1 MKPIIAIVGRPNV
14 GKSTLFNRIARRKKA
29 IVGDEPGITRD
40 RNYAEAEWNGGVF
53 LLIDTGGFEPGVN
66 NEVALHI
73 HQQVQLA
80 IEEADLI
87 IFLVDGKDGLTPTDI
102 DIAKRL
108 REVNKPVL
116 HVINKIDGERQEEEI
131 YDFYRI
137 GVENLYPISAQHG
150 RGVGDL
156 LDEALNLLPPSSE
169 IRYNESLVKIAV
181 LGRPNVG
188 KSSLVNRILGN
199 ERVIVSEKPGTTRDA
214 IDTPLKIGE
223 KEYLL
228 IDTAGIRRKGR
239 ISRQLEKYSVVEA
252 LKSIDRCDVAV
263 ILIDAKEGITEQDAK
278 IAGLAHDKGRA
289 SVLVVNKW
297 DLIEKDSYTIYKYTE
312 DIRYN
317 LKFIRYAPI
326 IFVSAL
332 TGQRALKIIDLV
344 DRVAEQ
350 YQRRVPTSEL
360 NRVFEEVILSNPPPM
375 YRNKELKLYYIT
387 QVSIKPPAF
396 VIFVNYPEGIHFSYE
411 RYIVN
416 KIRENFEFD
425 GTPVRVFLGKEA
437 ETVSGELL

>member
-1 MKPIIAIVGRPNV
+1 MKPTIAIVGRPNV

-40 RNYAEAEWNGGVF
+40 RNYAEAEWDGGVF

-66 NEVALHI
+66 DEVALHI

-87 IFLVDGKDGLTPTDI
+87 IFLVDGKEGLTPTDI

-116 HVINKIDGERQEEEI
+116 HVINKIDGERQEEKI

-252 LKSIDRCDVAV
+252 LKSIDRCDVAI

-360 NRVFEEVILSNPPPM
+360 NRVFEEIILSNPPPM

-411 RYIVN
+411 RYIMN

-425 GTPVRVFLGKEA
+425 GTPIRVFFRKRG
-437 ETVSGELL
+437 

>member
-66 NEVALHI
+66 DEVALHI

-87 IFLVDGKDGLTPTDI
+87 IFLVDGKEGLTPTDI
-102 DIAKRL
+102 DIAKML

-252 LKSIDRCDVAV
+252 LKSIDRCDVAL

-425 GTPVRVFLGKEA
+425 GTPVRVFFRKRG
-437 ETVSGELL
+437 

>member
-29 IVGDEPGITRD
+29 IVGDEPGVTRD

-87 IFLVDGKDGLTPTDI
+87 IFLVDGKEGLTSTDI
-102 DIAKRL
+102 EIAKRL

-425 GTPVRVFLGKEA
+425 GTPVRVFFRKRG
-437 ETVSGELL
+437 

>member
-1 MKPIIAIVGRPNV
+1 MKPVIAIVGRPNV
-14 GKSTLFNRIARRKKA
+14 GKSTLFNRIVRRKKA

-40 RNYAEAEWNGGVF
+40 RNYAEAEWDGGVF

-66 NEVALHI
+66 DEVALHI

-87 IFLVDGKDGLTPTDI
+87 IFLVDGKEGLTPTDI

-116 HVINKIDGERQEEEI
+116 HVINKIDGERQEEKI

-150 RGVGDL
+150 RGIGDL
-156 LDEALNLLPPSSE
+156 LDEALSLLPPSSE

-252 LKSIDRCDVAV
+252 LKSIDRCDVAI

-375 YRNKELKLYYIT
+375 YRNKELKLYYTT
-387 QVSIKPPAF
+387 QVSIKPPTF

-425 GTPVRVFLGKEA
+425 GTPVRVFFRKRG
-437 ETVSGELL
+437 

>member
-1 MKPIIAIVGRPNV
+1 MKPVIAIVGRPNV
-14 GKSTLFNRIARRKKA
+14 GKSTLFNRIVGRKKA

-40 RNYAEAEWNGGVF
+40 RNYAEAEWDGWEF
-53 LLIDTGGFEPGVN
+53 LLIDTGGFEPGIDD
-66 NEVALHI
+66 EVTLHV
-73 HQQVQLA
+73 HQQVRLA

-87 IFLVDGKDGLTPTDI
+87 IFLVDGKEGLTATDI
-102 DIAKRL
+102 EVADRL
-108 REVNKPVL
+108 REVNKPVF
-116 HVINKIDGERQEEEI
+116 HVINKIDGERQEEKI
-131 YDFYRI
+131 YDFYQL
-137 GVENLYPISAQHG
+137 GVKNLYPISAQHG

-156 LDEALNLLPPSSE
+156 LNEVLSILPPSSE
-169 IRYNESLVKIAV
+169 IKCNENLVKIAV

-188 KSSLVNRILGN
+188 KSSLVNKILGN
-199 ERVIVSEKPGTTRDA
+199 ERTIVSEKPGTTRDA

-252 LKSIDRCDVAV
+252 LKSIDRCDVAL
-263 ILIDAKEGITEQDAK
+263 ILIDAKEGVTEQDAK
-278 IAGLAHDKGRA
+278 IAGMAHDKGRA

-350 YQRRVPTSEL
+350 YQRRVPTSDL
-360 NRVFEEVILSNPPPM
+360 NRVFEEVIRYNPPPM
-375 YRNKELKLYYIT
+375 YRNKEMKLYYIT

-396 VIFVNYPEGIHFSYE
+396 VIFVNYTEGIHFSYE
-411 RYIVN
+411 RYIIN
-416 KIRENFEFD
+416 KIRENFELN
-425 GTPVRVFLGKEA
+425 GTPLRVFFKKRG
-437 ETVSGELL
+437 

>member
-1 MKPIIAIVGRPNV
+1 MKPVIAIVGRPNV
-14 GKSTLFNRIARRKKA
+14 GKSTLFNRIVRRKKA

-40 RNYAEAEWNGGVF
+40 RNYAEAEWDGGVF

-66 NEVALHI
+66 DEVALHI

-87 IFLVDGKDGLTPTDI
+87 IFLFDGKDGLTPI
-102 DIAKRL
+102 DIEIAERL
-108 REVNKPVL
+108 REVKKPVI
-116 HVINKIDGERQEEEI
+116 HVINKIDGERQEEKI

-156 LDEALNLLPPSSE
+156 LDEALKLLPPSSE

-199 ERVIVSEKPGTTRDA
+199 ERVIVSEKPGTTRDT

-252 LKSIDRCDVAV
+252 LKSIDRCDVAI

-278 IAGLAHDKGRA
+278 IAGLSHDKGRA

-360 NRVFEEVILSNPPPM
+360 NRIFEEVILSNPPPM

-387 QVSIKPPAF
+387 QVSIKPPTF

-425 GTPVRVFLGKEA
+425 GTPVRVFFRERG
-437 ETVSGELL
+437 

>member
-40 RNYAEAEWNGGVF
+40 RNYAEADWNGGDF
-53 LLIDTGGFEPGVN
+53 LLIDTGGFDPGVN
-66 NEVALHI
+66 DEVALHI

-102 DIAKRL
+102 EIAKRL
-108 REVNKPVL
+108 REVNKPVI
-116 HVINKIDGERQEEEI
+116 HVINKIDGEREEEKI

-137 GVENLYPISAQHG
+137 GVENLYSISAQHG

-156 LDEALNLLPPSSE
+156 LDDALNLLPRSSE
-169 IRYNESLVKIAV
+169 VRYNESLVKIAV

-199 ERVIVSEKPGTTRDA
+199 ERTIISEKPGTTRDA

-239 ISRQLEKYSVVEA
+239 ISRQLEKYCVVEA
-252 LKSIDRCDVAV
+252 LKSIDRCDVAL
-263 ILIDAKEGITEQDAK
+263 ILIDAKEGIAEQDAK

-360 NRVFEEVILSNPPPM
+360 NRVFEEVIRSNPPPM

-387 QVSIKPPAF
+387 QVSIKPPTF

-425 GTPVRVFLGKEA
+425 GTPVRVFFRKRG
-437 ETVSGELL
+437 

>member
-29 IVGDEPGITRD
+29 IVGDEPGVTRD
-40 RNYAEAEWNGGVF
+40 RNYAEAEWDGGVF

-66 NEVALHI
+66 DEVALHI

-87 IFLVDGKDGLTPTDI
+87 IFLVDGKEGLTSTDI
-102 DIAKRL
+102 EIAKRL

-156 LDEALNLLPPSSE
+156 LGEALNLFPRSSE

-425 GTPVRVFLGKEA
+425 GTPVRVFFRKRG
-437 ETVSGELL
+437 

>member
-1 MKPIIAIVGRPNV
+1 MKPVIAIVGRPNV
-14 GKSTLFNRIARRKKA
+14 GKSTLFNRIVRRKKA

-40 RNYAEAEWNGGVF
+40 RNYAEAEWDGGVF

-66 NEVALHI
+66 DEVALHI

-87 IFLVDGKDGLTPTDI
+87 IFLVDGKEGLTSTDI
-102 DIAKRL
+102 EIAKRL

-425 GTPVRVFLGKEA
+425 GTPVRVFFRKRG
-437 ETVSGELL
+437 

>member
-425 GTPVRVFLGKEA
+425 GTPVRVFFRKRG
-437 ETVSGELL
+437 

>member
-1 MKPIIAIVGRPNV
+1 MKPTIAIVGRPNV

-40 RNYAEAEWNGGVF
+40 RNYAEAEWDGGVF

-66 NEVALHI
+66 DEVALHI

-87 IFLVDGKDGLTPTDI
+87 IFLVDGKEGLTPTDI

-116 HVINKIDGERQEEEI
+116 HVINKIDGERQEEKI

-252 LKSIDRCDVAV
+252 LKSIDRCDVAI

-297 DLIEKDSYTIYKYTE
+297 DLIEKDSYTVYKYTE

-360 NRVFEEVILSNPPPM
+360 NRVFEEVIRSNPPPM

-411 RYIVN
+411 RYIMN

-425 GTPVRVFLGKEA
+425 GTPIRVFFRKRG
-437 ETVSGELL
+437 

>member
-29 IVGDEPGITRD
+29 IVGDEPGVTRD

-66 NEVALHI
+66 DEVALHI

-87 IFLVDGKDGLTPTDI
+87 IFLVDGKEGLTSTDI
-102 DIAKRL
+102 EIAKRL

-116 HVINKIDGERQEEEI
+116 HVINKIDGERQEEDI

-425 GTPVRVFLGKEA
+425 GTPVRVFFRKRG
-437 ETVSGELL
+437 

>member
-1 MKPIIAIVGRPNV
+1 MGNIV
-14 GKSTLFNRIARRKKA
+14 
-29 IVGDEPGITRD
+29 
-40 RNYAEAEWNGGVF
+40 
-53 LLIDTGGFEPGVN
+53 
-66 NEVALHI
+66 
-73 HQQVQLA
+73 
-80 IEEADLI
+80 
-87 IFLVDGKDGLTPTDI
+87 
-102 DIAKRL
+102 
-108 REVNKPVL
+108 
-116 HVINKIDGERQEEEI
+116 
-131 YDFYRI
+131 
-137 GVENLYPISAQHG
+137 
-150 RGVGDL
+150 
-156 LDEALNLLPPSSE
+156 
-169 IRYNESLVKIAV
+169 AV
-181 LGRPNVG
+181 VGRPNVG

-425 GTPVRVFLGKEA
+425 GTPVRVFFRKRG
-437 ETVSGELL
+437 

>member
-66 NEVALHI
+66 DEVALHI

-87 IFLVDGKDGLTPTDI
+87 IFLVDGKEGLTPTDI
-102 DIAKRL
+102 DIAKML

-116 HVINKIDGERQEEEI
+116 HVINKIDGERQEEKI

-425 GTPVRVFLGKEA
+425 GTPVRVFFRKRG
-437 ETVSGELL
+437 

>member
-1 MKPIIAIVGRPNV
+1 MKPVIAIVGRPNV

-40 RNYAEAEWNGGVF
+40 RNYAEAEWDGGVF

-66 NEVALHI
+66 DEVALHI

-87 IFLVDGKDGLTPTDI
+87 IFLVDGKEGLTPTDI
-102 DIAKRL
+102 DIAERL

-116 HVINKIDGERQEEEI
+116 HVINKIDGERQEEKI

-156 LDEALNLLPPSSE
+156 LDEAFNLLPPSSE

-252 LKSIDRCDVAV
+252 LKSIDRCDVAI

-350 YQRRVPTSEL
+350 YRRRVPTSEL
-360 NRVFEEVILSNPPPM
+360 NRVFEEVIRSNPPPM

-411 RYIVN
+411 RYIMN

-425 GTPVRVFLGKEA
+425 GTPVRVFFRKRD
-437 ETVSGELL
+437 

>member
-29 IVGDEPGITRD
+29 IVGDEPGVTRD

-66 NEVALHI
+66 DEVALHI

-87 IFLVDGKDGLTPTDI
+87 IFLVDGKEGLTSTDI
-102 DIAKRL
+102 EIAKRL

-116 HVINKIDGERQEEEI
+116 HVINKIDGERQEEKI

-425 GTPVRVFLGKEA
+425 GTPVRVFFRKRG
-437 ETVSGELL
+437 

>member
-1 MKPIIAIVGRPNV
+1 
-14 GKSTLFNRIARRKKA
+14 
-29 IVGDEPGITRD
+29 
-40 RNYAEAEWNGGVF
+40 
-53 LLIDTGGFEPGVN
+53 
-66 NEVALHI
+66 
-73 HQQVQLA
+73 
-80 IEEADLI
+80 
-87 IFLVDGKDGLTPTDI
+87 
-102 DIAKRL
+102 
-108 REVNKPVL
+108 
-116 HVINKIDGERQEEEI
+116 
-131 YDFYRI
+131 
-137 GVENLYPISAQHG
+137 
-150 RGVGDL
+150 
-156 LDEALNLLPPSSE
+156 
-169 IRYNESLVKIAV
+169 
-181 LGRPNVG
+181 
-188 KSSLVNRILGN
+188 
-199 ERVIVSEKPGTTRDA
+199 
-214 IDTPLKIGE
+214 
-223 KEYLL
+223 
-228 IDTAGIRRKGR
+228 
-239 ISRQLEKYSVVEA
+239 
-252 LKSIDRCDVAV
+252 VAV

-425 GTPVRVFLGKEA
+425 GTPVRVFFRKRG
-437 ETVSGELL
+437 

>member
-66 NEVALHI
+66 DEVALHI

-87 IFLVDGKDGLTPTDI
+87 IFLVDGKEGLTPTDI
-102 DIAKRL
+102 DIAKML

-425 GTPVRVFLGKEA
+425 GTPVRVFFRKRG
-437 ETVSGELL
+437 

>member
-66 NEVALHI
+66 DEVALHI

-87 IFLVDGKDGLTPTDI
+87 IFLVDGKEGLTSTDI
-102 DIAKRL
+102 EIAKRL

-116 HVINKIDGERQEEEI
+116 HVINKIDGERQEEKM

-137 GVENLYPISAQHG
+137 GVENLYSISAQHG

-425 GTPVRVFLGKEA
+425 GTPVRVFFRKRG
-437 ETVSGELL
+437 

>member
-29 IVGDEPGITRD
+29 IVGDEPGVTRD

-66 NEVALHI
+66 DEVALHI

-87 IFLVDGKDGLTPTDI
+87 IFLVDGKEGLTPTDI
-102 DIAKRL
+102 DIAKML

-425 GTPVRVFLGKEA
+425 GTPVRVFFRKRG
-437 ETVSGELL
+437 

>member
-1 MKPIIAIVGRPNV
+1 MKPVIAIVGRPNV
-14 GKSTLFNRIARRKKA
+14 GKSTLFNRIVRGKKA

-40 RNYAEAEWNGGVF
+40 RNYAEAEWDGWEF
-53 LLIDTGGFEPGVN
+53 LLIDTGGFEPGIDD
-66 NEVALHI
+66 EVALHV
-73 HQQVQLA
+73 HQQVRLA

-87 IFLVDGKDGLTPTDI
+87 IFLVDGKEGLTATDI
-102 DIAKRL
+102 EIANRL
-108 REVNKPVL
+108 REVNKPVF
-116 HVINKIDGERQEEEI
+116 HVINKIDGERQEEKI
-131 YDFYRI
+131 YDFYQL
-137 GVENLYPISAQHG
+137 GVGTLYPISAQHG

-156 LDEALNLLPPSSE
+156 LDKALSLLPPSSE
-169 IRYNESLVKIAV
+169 IKCNENLVKIAV

-252 LKSIDRCDVAV
+252 LKSIDRCDIAL
-263 ILIDAKEGITEQDAK
+263 ILIDAREGVTEQDAK

-317 LKFIRYAPI
+317 MKFIRYAPI

-332 TGQRALKIIDLV
+332 TGQRALKIIDMV

-360 NRVFEEVILSNPPPM
+360 NRVFEEVIRYNPPPM
-375 YRNKELKLYYIT
+375 YRNKEMKLYYIT

-396 VIFVNYPEGIHFSYE
+396 VIFVNYPEGVHFSYE
-411 RYIVN
+411 RYIMN

-425 GTPVRVFLGKEA
+425 GTPLRVFFRKRG
-437 ETVSGELL
+437 

>member
-29 IVGDEPGITRD
+29 IVGDEPGVTRD

-66 NEVALHI
+66 DEVALHI

-87 IFLVDGKDGLTPTDI
+87 IFLVDGKEGLTSTDI
-102 DIAKRL
+102 EIAKRL

-425 GTPVRVFLGKEA
+425 GTPVRVFFRKRG
-437 ETVSGELL
+437 

>member
-1 MKPIIAIVGRPNV
+1 
-14 GKSTLFNRIARRKKA
+14 
-29 IVGDEPGITRD
+29 
-40 RNYAEAEWNGGVF
+40 
-53 LLIDTGGFEPGVN
+53 
-66 NEVALHI
+66 
-73 HQQVQLA
+73 
-80 IEEADLI
+80 
-87 IFLVDGKDGLTPTDI
+87 
-102 DIAKRL
+102 L

-116 HVINKIDGERQEEEI
+116 HVINKIDGERQEEKI

-425 GTPVRVFLGKEA
+425 GTPVRVFFRKRG
-437 ETVSGELL
+437 

>member
-29 IVGDEPGITRD
+29 IVGDEPGVTRD

-66 NEVALHI
+66 DEVALHI

-87 IFLVDGKDGLTPTDI
+87 IFLVDGKEGLTPTDI
-102 DIAKRL
+102 DIAKML

-116 HVINKIDGERQEEEI
+116 HVINKIDGERQEEKI

-425 GTPVRVFLGKEA
+425 GTPVRVFFRKRG
-437 ETVSGELL
+437 

>member
-1 MKPIIAIVGRPNV
+1 MKPVIAIVGRPNV
-14 GKSTLFNRIARRKKA
+14 GKSTLFNRIVRRKKA

-40 RNYAEAEWNGGVF
+40 RNYAEAEWDGGVF

-66 NEVALHI
+66 DEVALHI

-87 IFLVDGKDGLTPTDI
+87 IFLVDGKEGLTPTDI

-108 REVNKPVL
+108 REA
-116 HVINKIDGERQEEEI
+116 
-131 YDFYRI
+131 
-137 GVENLYPISAQHG
+137 ISAQHG
-150 RGVGDL
+150 RGIGDL
-156 LDEALNLLPPSSE
+156 LDEALSLLPPSSE

-252 LKSIDRCDVAV
+252 LKSIDRCDVAI

-375 YRNKELKLYYIT
+375 YRNKELKLYYTT
-387 QVSIKPPAF
+387 QVSIKPPTF

-425 GTPVRVFLGKEA
+425 GTPVRVFFRKRG
-437 ETVSGELL
+437 

>member
-29 IVGDEPGITRD
+29 IVGDEPGVTRD

-66 NEVALHI
+66 DEVALHI

-87 IFLVDGKDGLTPTDI
+87 IFLVDGKEGLTSTDI
-102 DIAKRL
+102 EIAKRL

-239 ISRQLEKYSVVEA
+239 IGRQLEKYSVVEA

-425 GTPVRVFLGKEA
+425 GTPVRVFFRKRG
-437 ETVSGELL
+437 

>member
-29 IVGDEPGITRD
+29 IVGDEPGVTRD

-66 NEVALHI
+66 DEVALHI

-87 IFLVDGKDGLTPTDI
+87 IFLVDGKEGLTSTDI
-102 DIAKRL
+102 EIAKRL

-156 LDEALNLLPPSSE
+156 LGEALNLFPRSSE

-425 GTPVRVFLGKEA
+425 GTPVRVFFRKRG
-437 ETVSGELL
+437 

>member
-29 IVGDEPGITRD
+29 IVGDEPGVTRD

-66 NEVALHI
+66 DEVALHI

-87 IFLVDGKDGLTPTDI
+87 IFLVDGKEGLTSTDI
-102 DIAKRL
+102 EIAKRL

-263 ILIDAKEGITEQDAK
+263 IVIDAKEGITEQDAK

-396 VIFVNYPEGIHFSYE
+396 VI
-411 RYIVN
+411 
-416 KIRENFEFD
+416 
-425 GTPVRVFLGKEA
+425 
-437 ETVSGELL
+437 

>member
-1 MKPIIAIVGRPNV
+1 MKPVIAIVGRPNV

-40 RNYAEAEWNGGVF
+40 RNYAEAEWNGGNF
-53 LLIDTGGFEPGVN
+53 LLIDTGGFDPGVN
-66 NEVALHI
+66 DEVALHI

-102 DIAKRL
+102 EIAKRL
-108 REVNKPVL
+108 REVNKPVI
-116 HVINKIDGERQEEEI
+116 HVINKIDGERQEEKI

-137 GVENLYPISAQHG
+137 GVENLYSISAQHG

-156 LDEALNLLPPSSE
+156 LDDALNLLPPSSE

-199 ERVIVSEKPGTTRDA
+199 ERVIISEKPGTTRDA

-223 KEYLL
+223 KEYIL

-252 LKSIDRCDVAV
+252 LKSIDRCDVAI
-263 ILIDAKEGITEQDAK
+263 ILIDAKEGVTEQDAK

-297 DLIEKDSYTIYKYTE
+297 DLIEKDSYTVYKYME

-332 TGQRALKIIDLV
+332 TGQRAVKIIDLV

-360 NRVFEEVILSNPPPM
+360 NRIFEEVIRSNPPPM

-387 QVSIKPPAF
+387 QVSIKPPTF

-416 KIRENFEFD
+416 KIRENFGFD
-425 GTPVRVFLGKEA
+425 GTPVRVFFRKRG
-437 ETVSGELL
+437 

>member
-14 GKSTLFNRIARRKKA
+14 GKSTLFNRIVRRKKA

-87 IFLVDGKDGLTPTDI
+87 IFLVDGKEGLTSTDI
-102 DIAKRL
+102 EIAKRL

-425 GTPVRVFLGKEA
+425 GTPVRVFFRKRG
-437 ETVSGELL
+437 

>member
-66 NEVALHI
+66 DEVALHI

-87 IFLVDGKDGLTPTDI
+87 IFLVDGKEGLTSTDI
-102 DIAKRL
+102 EIAKRL

-425 GTPVRVFLGKEA
+425 GTPVRVFFRKRG
-437 ETVSGELL
+437 